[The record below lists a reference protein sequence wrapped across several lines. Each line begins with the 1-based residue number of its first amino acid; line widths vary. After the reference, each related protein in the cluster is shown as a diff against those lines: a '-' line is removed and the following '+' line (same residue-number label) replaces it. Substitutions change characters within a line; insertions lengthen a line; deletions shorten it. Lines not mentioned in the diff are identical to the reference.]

1 MKIPNKKERQQIAF
15 KNSSDIDF
23 QKFMNLY
30 EKCTAEPYSFLVIDT
45 TLLSD
50 NTSRFRNNLL
60 ERI

>member
-1 MKIPNKKERQQIAF
+1 MKIPNKKERQQTAF

>member
-15 KNSSDIDF
+15 KKSSDIDF

>member
-15 KNSSDIDF
+15 KNSSNIDF

-30 EKCTAEPYSFLVIDT
+30 EKCTAEPYLFLVIDT

-50 NTSRFRNNLL
+50 NTYRFRNNLL

>member
-60 ERI
+60 ERM